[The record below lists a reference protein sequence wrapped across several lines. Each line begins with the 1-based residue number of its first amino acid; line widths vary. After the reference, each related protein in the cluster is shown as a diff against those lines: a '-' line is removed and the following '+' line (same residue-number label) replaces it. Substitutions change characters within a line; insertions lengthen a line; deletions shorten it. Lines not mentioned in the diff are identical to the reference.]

1 MINQFSEDRGEDPK
15 YKFEDGLKI
24 MEALSA
30 TGLRSIRYAKEIPK
44 SKLIIA
50 NDFSKRAVE
59 TIQNNIEKND
69 VGNVVKSSHGDASAV
84 MLNYKKFE
92 DRFSVVDLG
101 NFFKKYCLKKKYKN
115 KHLKSN
121 FRSLWFSNSIS

>member
-84 MLNYKKFE
+84 MINYKKFE

-101 NFFKKYCLKKKYKN
+101 NLLKN
-115 KHLKSN
+115 TV
-121 FRSLWFSNSIS
+121 F

>member
-1 MINQFSEDRGEDPK
+1 MINQFSEDRSEDPK

-69 VGNVVKSSHGDASAV
+69 VENIVKSSHGDASAV

-101 NFFKKYCLKKKYKN
+101 NYGIFQKINNSCCNFTKFFMFV
-115 KHLKSN
+115 SN
-121 FRSLWFSNSIS
+121 F